1 MIHKL
6 LKRPQAIIGLCLIAI
21 VIVIAIAAPAFSPHD
36 PELVN
41 LSQKYAQPD
50 AEYPLGTDQLGR
62 CTLSRLLYGARYSI
76 GISLP
81 VLLILSV
88 IGLIVGTFSACAG
101 EKADHF
107 ITIGQSGSGKTM
119 TCSAVL
125 NLLDPKKFKVSGSIF
140 FGETDLLNSSEK
152 QRRGIYGNQIVYIP
166 QNPMT
171 ALDPSMRIGRQM
183 DETLRLHSDKSRQ
196 QRYNYILRL
205 LHDVGLDDPDRVYR
219 AYPHML
225 SGGMLQRVIIAMA
238 MMLDA
243 KFVLADEPTTALD
256 VIHRNGIIDLFSQM
270 KANGVGIFMVTHD
283 FATALQLGGNVLV
296 MKEGKI
302 IESGEVQSVF
312 DHTTEPYTRSLIEA
326 YSLSCAFTKGAES

>member
-1 MIHKL
+1 MPSLMIDHL
-6 LKRPQAIIGLCLIAI
+6 SI
-21 VIVIAIAAPAFSPHD
+21 
-36 PELVN
+36 N
-41 LSQKYAQPD
+41 LRS
-50 AEYPLGTDQLGR
+50 GTDNLV
-62 CTLSRLLYGARYSI
+62 SE
-76 GISLP
+76 ISFAIKEGES
-81 VLLILSV
+81 LIL
-88 IGLIVGTFSACAG
+88 L
-101 EKADHF
+101 
-107 ITIGQSGSGKTM
+107 GQSGSGKTM

-125 NLLDPKKFKVSGSIF
+125 NLLDPKKFKVSGSVF

-152 QRRGIYGNQIVYIP
+152 QRRGI
-166 QNPMT
+166 NPMT

-270 KANGVGIFMVTHD
+270 KANGVGILMVTHD

>member
-1 MIHKL
+1 MMPSLMIDHL
-6 LKRPQAIIGLCLIAI
+6 SI
-21 VIVIAIAAPAFSPHD
+21 
-36 PELVN
+36 N
-41 LSQKYAQPD
+41 LRS
-50 AEYPLGTDQLGR
+50 GTDNLV
-62 CTLSRLLYGARYSI
+62 SE
-76 GISLP
+76 ISFAIKEGES
-81 VLLILSV
+81 LIL
-88 IGLIVGTFSACAG
+88 L
-101 EKADHF
+101 
-107 ITIGQSGSGKTM
+107 GQSGSGKTM

-125 NLLDPKKFKVSGSIF
+125 NLLDPKKFKVSGSVF

-270 KANGVGIFMVTHD
+270 KANALHLAVALQCLGHD

>member
-1 MIHKL
+1 MMPSLMIDHL
-6 LKRPQAIIGLCLIAI
+6 SI
-21 VIVIAIAAPAFSPHD
+21 
-36 PELVN
+36 N
-41 LSQKYAQPD
+41 LRS
-50 AEYPLGTDQLGR
+50 GTDNLV
-62 CTLSRLLYGARYSI
+62 SE
-76 GISLP
+76 ISFAIKEGES
-81 VLLILSV
+81 LIL
-88 IGLIVGTFSACAG
+88 L
-101 EKADHF
+101 
-107 ITIGQSGSGKTM
+107 GQSGSGKTM

-125 NLLDPKKFKVSGSIF
+125 NLLDPKKFKVSGSVF

-256 VIHRNGIIDLFSQM
+256 VIHRNGFLKMNQDYDLVLTDSGRAIASCIYEKHCYFKDRLIS
-270 KANGVGIFMVTHD
+270 AGVSPE
-283 FATALQLGGNVLV
+283 TA
-296 MKEGKI
+296 E
-302 IESGEVQSVF
+302 
-312 DHTTEPYTRSLIEA
+312 IEA
-326 YSLSCAFTKGAES
+326 CRLEHCVSEESFHKLRKTYGY

>member
-107 ITIGQSGSGKTM
+107 ITIM
-119 TCSAVL
+119 
-125 NLLDPKKFKVSGSIF
+125 
-140 FGETDLLNSSEK
+140 SSF
-152 QRRGIYGNQIVYIP
+152 R
-166 QNPMT
+166 
-171 ALDPSMRIGRQM
+171 
-183 DETLRLHSDKSRQ
+183 
-196 QRYNYILRL
+196 
-205 LHDVGLDDPDRVYR
+205 
-219 AYPHML
+219 
-225 SGGMLQRVIIAMA
+225 
-238 MMLDA
+238 
-243 KFVLADEPTTALD
+243 
-256 VIHRNGIIDLFSQM
+256 
-270 KANGVGIFMVTHD
+270 
-283 FATALQLGGNVLV
+283 
-296 MKEGKI
+296 
-302 IESGEVQSVF
+302 
-312 DHTTEPYTRSLIEA
+312 
-326 YSLSCAFTKGAES
+326 

>member
-1 MIHKL
+1 MMHKL

-107 ITIGQSGSGKTM
+107 ITILVPICLTGSRGTLIPL
-119 TCSAVL
+119 SA
-125 NLLDPKKFKVSGSIF
+125 I
-140 FGETDLLNSSEK
+140 
-152 QRRGIYGNQIVYIP
+152 
-166 QNPMT
+166 
-171 ALDPSMRIGRQM
+171 
-183 DETLRLHSDKSRQ
+183 
-196 QRYNYILRL
+196 
-205 LHDVGLDDPDRVYR
+205 
-219 AYPHML
+219 
-225 SGGMLQRVIIAMA
+225 
-238 MMLDA
+238 
-243 KFVLADEPTTALD
+243 PTTGTKL
-256 VIHRNGIIDLFSQM
+256 LKWMS
-270 KANGVGIFMVTHD
+270 
-283 FATALQLGGNVLV
+283 
-296 MKEGKI
+296 
-302 IESGEVQSVF
+302 S
-312 DHTTEPYTRSLIEA
+312 RS
-326 YSLSCAFTKGAES
+326 K

>member
-101 EKADHF
+101 KKADHF
-107 ITIGQSGSGKTM
+107 ITIPMM
-119 TCSAVL
+119 TVSWRRTE
-125 NLLDPKKFKVSGSIF
+125 LLSPFIS
-140 FGETDLLNSSEK
+140 T
-152 QRRGIYGNQIVYIP
+152 
-166 QNPMT
+166 
-171 ALDPSMRIGRQM
+171 
-183 DETLRLHSDKSRQ
+183 
-196 QRYNYILRL
+196 ILR
-205 LHDVGLDDPDRVYR
+205 
-219 AYPHML
+219 
-225 SGGMLQRVIIAMA
+225 
-238 MMLDA
+238 
-243 KFVLADEPTTALD
+243 
-256 VIHRNGIIDLFSQM
+256 
-270 KANGVGIFMVTHD
+270 
-283 FATALQLGGNVLV
+283 ALQVLT
-296 MKEGKI
+296 MQFFLLQLLLKN
-302 IESGEVQSVF
+302 SASMLLLMQ
-312 DHTTEPYTRSLIEA
+312 
-326 YSLSCAFTKGAES
+326 

>member
-1 MIHKL
+1 MMPSLMIDHL
-6 LKRPQAIIGLCLIAI
+6 SI
-21 VIVIAIAAPAFSPHD
+21 
-36 PELVN
+36 N
-41 LSQKYAQPD
+41 LRS
-50 AEYPLGTDQLGR
+50 GTDNLV
-62 CTLSRLLYGARYSI
+62 SE
-76 GISLP
+76 ISFAIKEGES
-81 VLLILSV
+81 LIL
-88 IGLIVGTFSACAG
+88 L
-101 EKADHF
+101 
-107 ITIGQSGSGKTM
+107 GQSGSGKTM

-125 NLLDPKKFKVSGSIF
+125 NLLDPKKF
-140 FGETDLLNSSEK
+140 NSSEK

-270 KANGVGIFMVTHD
+270 KANGVGILMVTHD

>member
-101 EKADHF
+101 KKADHF
-107 ITIGQSGSGKTM
+107 ITIDSHS
-119 TCSAVL
+119 L
-125 NLLDPKKFKVSGSIF
+125 F
-140 FGETDLLNSSEK
+140 FGKSTNPAFSVACKKSFRASAEK
-152 QRRGIYGNQIVYIP
+152 SKCG
-166 QNPMT
+166 
-171 ALDPSMRIGRQM
+171 
-183 DETLRLHSDKSRQ
+183 
-196 QRYNYILRL
+196 
-205 LHDVGLDDPDRVYR
+205 
-219 AYPHML
+219 
-225 SGGMLQRVIIAMA
+225 
-238 MMLDA
+238 
-243 KFVLADEPTTALD
+243 FVD
-256 VIHRNGIIDLFSQM
+256 
-270 KANGVGIFMVTHD
+270 
-283 FATALQLGGNVLV
+283 
-296 MKEGKI
+296 
-302 IESGEVQSVF
+302 
-312 DHTTEPYTRSLIEA
+312 SLI
-326 YSLSCAFTKGAES
+326 SRFRRL